1 MNKIRK
7 GDMVV
12 LITGRDKGRKGAVI
26 EVLADDR
33 VRVEGLNMA
42 KKHQRPNPQMGVQ
55 GGIIETEAPLHVS
68 NVMIFNSATQKG
80 DRVGFKSLEDGRKV
94 RLFKSNKEMVDAK

>member
-1 MNKIRK
+1 MKKIRK

-33 VRVEGLNMA
+33 VRVEGLNMS
-42 KKHQRPNPQMGVQ
+42 KKHHRARGAFACVQRTDLQSGDAERRPRRVQ
-55 GGIIETEAPLHVS
+55 GARERAQGPRVQVEQR
-68 NVMIFNSATQKG
+68 NGRRQMSAT
-80 DRVGFKSLEDGRKV
+80 R
-94 RLFKSNKEMVDAK
+94 